1 MNSSLDFESLLLR
14 AQDYKNLDRKSL
26 QDLEAEFWEFLC
38 KNKNFLNQNLCLRQI
53 LIIQQCLKCKLYE
66 IEPIKKENYN
76 VSPEDVVSRFVSK
89 IKSVGIPTN
98 QHPVI
103 ILMPSSVF
111 LVFMSQE
118 DITCFSAF
126 MQKIRDNYK
135 ECDQVKDAL
144 WQHWESVRT
153 AFFDD
158 TQELNNLHENKSL
171 LS

>member
-1 MNSSLDFESLLLR
+1 MNSSLLNYNVQRLILKV
-14 AQDYKNLDRKSL
+14 QDYKSLDTKSL
-26 QDLEAEFWEFLC
+26 QDLEAEVWEFLC
-38 KNKNFLNQNLCLRQI
+38 KNKNLLSQNLCLRQI

-76 VSPEDVVSRFVSK
+76 VSPKDIAIGFDSE
-89 IKSVGIPTN
+89 IKSVERPTN

-118 DITCFSAF
+118 DITSFSAF
-126 MQKIRDNYK
+126 MQKIRDKYK

-158 TQELNNLHENKSL
+158 TQELNNLHKK
-171 LS
+171 